1 MLICIGFDLV
11 NRHRGF
17 SYSYSV
23 CSRAIHCAS
32 YIIPIL
38 KIHVALPVFMKCGA
52 GQHKLKVYATN
63 GRYIIRNGIIF
74 GKLSKKYKKD
84 ATFLQ
89 LICSKV
95 NFNARG
101 VVI

>member
-1 MLICIGFDLV
+1 
-11 NRHRGF
+11 
-17 SYSYSV
+17 
-23 CSRAIHCAS
+23 
-32 YIIPIL
+32 
-38 KIHVALPVFMKCGA
+38 MKCGA